1 MLAAASPSGHTAGT
15 FRPGLAP
22 HVANRD
28 GIIREAWPLC
38 LRPPPAVAQH
48 KHVELPSSGERSL
61 KNTPGGK
68 IIWFRT

>member
-1 MLAAASPSGHTAGT
+1 MLAAAGHTAST
-15 FRPGLAP
+15 FGPGLAL

-48 KHVELPSSGERSL
+48 KHVELPSSGESSL

-68 IIWFRT
+68 ILSLRA